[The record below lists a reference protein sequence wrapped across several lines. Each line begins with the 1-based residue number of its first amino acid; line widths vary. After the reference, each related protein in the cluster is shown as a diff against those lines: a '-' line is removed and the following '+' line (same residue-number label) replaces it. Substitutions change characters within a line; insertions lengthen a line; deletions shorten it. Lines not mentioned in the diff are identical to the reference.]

1 MQSDQP
7 SAASNLLWA
16 VVLLTSAAG
25 ATALASAYTASY
37 VLDTMHSTDALVLLV
52 VDGDKLRSDSESL
65 ERNMSSATLALQSVR
80 DFGMALA
87 FGCVAVA
94 VAVGVRVWKG
104 RQSPK

>member
-1 MQSDQP
+1 MRSDQQ

-25 ATALASAYTASY
+25 ATALASAYTAGY

-52 VDGDKLRSDSESL
+52 VDGDKLRSDSASL

-80 DFGMALA
+80 DFGIALA

>member
-1 MQSDQP
+1 
-7 SAASNLLWA
+7 
-16 VVLLTSAAG
+16 
-25 ATALASAYTASY
+25 
-37 VLDTMHSTDALVLLV
+37 
-52 VDGDKLRSDSESL
+52 
-65 ERNMSSATLALQSVR
+65 MSSATLALQSVR